1 MFPEIESPTI
11 SICLTFLGGGDGP
24 CGLGALR
31 SGSCGGIVL
40 ETGTSG
46 RGDHDVDSV
55 VCWECGIVLDPVV
68 FVVVSDSGGKDGLDG
83 FFFFFKNE
91 AVSAWLFLIRKSSC
105 FNMFWFSNTDFK
117 VLVSSSLN
125 VSNVA
130 KLLLKFQLPELLYA
144 T

>member
-11 SICLTFLGGGDGP
+11 RILLTVLSLVGGGDGP
-24 CGLGALR
+24 YGLGALG

-46 RGDHDVDSV
+46 RGDRDVDSV
-55 VCWECGIVLDPVV
+55 GCWECGIVLDPVV
-68 FVVVSDSGGKDGLDG
+68 FVVVSDSGGEDGLDG
-83 FFFFFKNE
+83 WVCFKNE

-105 FNMFWFSNTDFK
+105 FKMFWFSNTDFK
-117 VLVSSSLN
+117 VLASSSLN

-130 KLLLKFQLPELLYA
+130 KLLLKFS
-144 T
+144 TS